1 MGSNA
6 LSRAPGLRWSR
17 GHRRIRPWR
26 SVSTSPLSMLLD
38 AEADPDAVC
47 FGLTVLTQRFLTLT
61 LAKSAGSARDE

>member
-1 MGSNA
+1 M
-6 LSRAPGLRWSR
+6 
-17 GHRRIRPWR
+17 
-26 SVSTSPLSMLLD
+26 STSPLSMLLD